1 MIQKRVTPAKVK
13 EVHGWE
19 HATASGRESVIS
31 RRAVGLSA
39 IVTHFVSQCVMQ
51 SVNLRQ
57 LRDTRQ
63 LKEWLAAGETV
74 ELRER
79 DRVLAKIVP
88 ERPDDRP
95 REWPDFEARL
105 KEMWGDRVFP
115 AVDTLLEDRENS
127 RF

>member
-1 MIQKRVTPAKVK
+1 M
-13 EVHGWE
+13 
-19 HATASGRESVIS
+19 
-31 RRAVGLSA
+31 
-39 IVTHFVSQCVMQ
+39 
-51 SVNLRQ
+51 
-57 LRDTRQ
+57 
-63 LKEWLAAGETV
+63 KEWLAAGETV

-88 ERPDDRP
+88 ERPDDQP